1 MNVEPEKIRALIS
14 ILQSMLEPSENAEEL
29 DDEPTPVKTK
39 VKTKVK
45 ASASKKRG
53 SANTKKTQPKFINKF
68 DSMPEKN
75 LHKDDVAIDKKL
87 CNKPPVPRNRS
98 FEFVDATCRICHK
111 TESIN
116 PAILT
121 DSLDRYKCNKCSTS
135 PG

>member
-1 MNVEPEKIRALIS
+1 MNVEPEKIQALIS
-14 ILQSMLEPSENAEEL
+14 ILQSMLTPSENTEES

-39 VKTKVK
+39 VKT
-45 ASASKKRG
+45 SASKKRG
-53 SANTKKTQPKFINKF
+53 SASTKKTQPKFINKF

-98 FEFVDATCRICHK
+98 FEFVDATCRICRK